1 MVNAS
6 GSSHLISIN
15 NDLASIVWKGGWNMS
30 SKQIKL
36 SAKQK
41 EKLLRNIWLLHDG
54 RWFLKSV
61 EQFGFDTATKL
72 NLAVVKS
79 IARTEMKQLLTETD
93 FGNIRN
99 IKDLQALME
108 IAALIYFPE
117 EHKYE
122 FKVVDNNT
130 FVGHVLECY
139 VHKMVSKAGTTAI
152 HQCAAKLRFDSWCQA
167 MELDGVIMNERETSN
182 CNGTCEIIFK
192 IKW

>member
-1 MVNAS
+1 
-6 GSSHLISIN
+6 
-15 NDLASIVWKGGWNMS
+15 MS
-30 SKQIKL
+30 SKEVKL
-36 SAKQK
+36 TVEQK

-72 NLAVVKS
+72 NLAVAKS
-79 IARTEMKQLLTETD
+79 IARTEIKQLLDETD
-93 FGNIRN
+93 FGEVRN
-99 IKDLQALME
+99 MKELQAVME
-108 IAALIYFPE
+108 IASLLYFPE

-130 FVGHVLECY
+130 FVGHVLECN

-167 MELDGVIMNERETSN
+167 MRLDGEVINEKDTSN
-182 CNGTCEIIFK
+182 CSGTCEIIFK

>member
-1 MVNAS
+1 
-6 GSSHLISIN
+6 
-15 NDLASIVWKGGWNMS
+15 MS
-30 SKQIKL
+30 PKEVKL
-36 SAKQK
+36 TAGQK

-61 EQFGFDTATKL
+61 EQFGFDVATKL

-79 IARTEMKQLLTETD
+79 IAITEMKQLLAETD
-93 FGNIRN
+93 FGEVRD

-108 IAALIYFPE
+108 IAALLYFPE

-122 FKVVDNNT
+122 FRIVDDNT

-139 VHKMVSKAGTTAI
+139 VHKMVSKAGTRAI

-167 MELDGVIMNERETSN
+167 MGLNGEVINEKDTSN
-182 CNGTCEIIFK
+182 CNGTCEITFR

>member
-1 MVNAS
+1 
-6 GSSHLISIN
+6 
-15 NDLASIVWKGGWNMS
+15 MS
-30 SKQIKL
+30 SKKVKL
-36 SAKQK
+36 TPEQK

-61 EQFGFDTATKL
+61 EQFGFDTATEL

-79 IARTEMKQLLTETD
+79 IAKTEIKQLLAEAG
-93 FGNIRN
+93 FGEVRSIE
-99 IKDLQALME
+99 DLKALME
-108 IAALIYFPE
+108 IASPLYFPE

-122 FKVVDNNT
+122 FKVVDDNT

-139 VHKMVSKAGTTAI
+139 VHKMVSKAGTTGI
-152 HQCAAKLRFDSWCQA
+152 HQCAAKLRFESWCQA
-167 MELDGVIMNERETSN
+167 MGLDGEVVNEKNTNN

>member
-1 MVNAS
+1 
-6 GSSHLISIN
+6 
-15 NDLASIVWKGGWNMS
+15 MS
-30 SKQIKL
+30 PKEVKL
-36 SAKQK
+36 TAEQK

-72 NLAVVKS
+72 NLTVVKS
-79 IARTEMKQLLTETD
+79 IARTEMKQLLAETS
-93 FGNIRN
+93 FGEVRN
-99 IKDLQALME
+99 VEDLQALME
-108 IAALIYFPE
+108 TAALLYFPK

-122 FKVVDNNT
+122 FRVVDSNT

-152 HQCAAKLRFDSWCQA
+152 HHCAAKLRFDSWCQA
-167 MELDGVIMNERETSN
+167 MGLNGEVINEKNTIN

>member
-1 MVNAS
+1 MWLLDMS
-6 GSSHLISIN
+6 P
-15 NDLASIVWKGGWNMS
+15 KGV
-30 SKQIKL
+30 KL
-36 SAKQK
+36 TAEQR

-79 IARTEMKQLLTETD
+79 IAKTEMKQLLAETG
-93 FGNIRN
+93 FGEVRN
-99 IKDLQALME
+99 IEDLKALME
-108 IAALIYFPE
+108 LASPLYFPE

-139 VHKMVSKAGTTAI
+139 VHKMVSKAGTADI
-152 HQCAAKLRFDSWCQA
+152 HQCAAKLRFDSWCEA
-167 MELDGVIMNERETSN
+167 MGLEGEVINEKNTSN

>member
-1 MVNAS
+1 
-6 GSSHLISIN
+6 
-15 NDLASIVWKGGWNMS
+15 MS
-30 SKQIKL
+30 PKEVKL
-36 SAKQK
+36 TSEQR

-79 IARTEMKQLLTETD
+79 IAKTEMKQLLAEAG
-93 FGNIRN
+93 FGEVRN
-99 IKDLQALME
+99 IEELKALME
-108 IAALIYFPE
+108 VASPLYFPE

-139 VHKMVSKAGTTAI
+139 VHKMVSKAETTDI

-167 MELDGVIMNERETSN
+167 MGLDGEVINEKNTNN

>member
-1 MVNAS
+1 
-6 GSSHLISIN
+6 
-15 NDLASIVWKGGWNMS
+15 MS
-30 SKQIKL
+30 PKEVRL
-36 SAKQK
+36 TAEQK

-79 IARTEMKQLLTETD
+79 IARTEIKQILAETD
-93 FGNIRN
+93 FGEVKNMR
-99 IKDLQALME
+99 DLQTLME
-108 IAALIYFPE
+108 IAALLYFPE

-122 FKVVDNNT
+122 FKIVDNNT

-152 HQCAAKLRFDSWCQA
+152 HQCAAKLRFDSWWQA
-167 MELDGVIMNERETSN
+167 MGLNGEVTNEKDTSN
-182 CNGTCEIIFK
+182 CNGTCEIIFR

>member
-1 MVNAS
+1 MSVK
-6 GSSHLISIN
+6 
-15 NDLASIVWKGGWNMS
+15 KG
-30 SKQIKL
+30 KL
-36 SAKQK
+36 TAQQK

-79 IARTEMKQLLTETD
+79 IAGTEIKQLLAEAD
-93 FGNIRN
+93 FGEVRN
-99 IKDLQALME
+99 MKDLQALME
-108 IAALIYFPE
+108 TAALLYFPE

-122 FKVVDNNT
+122 FKVVDDNT

-139 VHKMVSKAGTTAI
+139 VHKMVSKAGTTGI

-167 MELDGVIMNERETSN
+167 MGLDGEVINEKDTGS
-182 CNGTCEIIFK
+182 CNGTCDIIFK

>member
-1 MVNAS
+1 
-6 GSSHLISIN
+6 
-15 NDLASIVWKGGWNMS
+15 MS
-30 SKQIKL
+30 PKKVKL
-36 SAKQK
+36 TAGQR

-79 IARTEMKQLLTETD
+79 IARTEIRQLLAETD
-93 FGNIRN
+93 LGEVRN
-99 IKDLQALME
+99 MTDLQTLME
-108 IAALIYFPE
+108 IAALLYFPE

-122 FKVVDNNT
+122 FKVVNNNT

-139 VHKMVSKAGTTAI
+139 VHKMVSEAGTTAI
-152 HQCAAKLRFDSWCQA
+152 HQCAAKLRFDSWCLA
-167 MELDGVIMNERETSN
+167 MGLDGEVINEKNTSN

>member
-1 MVNAS
+1 
-6 GSSHLISIN
+6 
-15 NDLASIVWKGGWNMS
+15 MS
-30 SKQIKL
+30 PKEVKL
-36 SAKQK
+36 TAEQK
-41 EKLLRNIWLLHDG
+41 EKLLRNIWLLHDA

-79 IARTEMKQLLTETD
+79 IARTEIKQLLAETD
-93 FGNIRN
+93 FGEVRN

-108 IAALIYFPE
+108 IAAILYFPE

-139 VHKMVSKAGTTAI
+139 VYKMVSKAGTTAI

-167 MELDGVIMNERETSN
+167 MGLEGEVINEKDTSD
-182 CNGTCEIIFK
+182 CNGTCKIIFK

>member
-1 MVNAS
+1 
-6 GSSHLISIN
+6 
-15 NDLASIVWKGGWNMS
+15 MS
-30 SKQIKL
+30 SKNIRL
-36 SAKQK
+36 APEQK

-61 EQFGFDTATKL
+61 EQFGFDTATKQ

-79 IARTEMKQLLTETD
+79 IARTEIKQLLTETG
-93 FGNIRN
+93 FGEVRN
-99 IKDLQALME
+99 IKDLKALME
-108 IAALIYFPE
+108 IAALLYFPE

-130 FVGHVLECY
+130 FVGYVLECY
-139 VHKMVSKAGTTAI
+139 VYKMVNKAGTTAI

-167 MELDGVIMNERETSN
+167 MGLNGELINEKDTSN
-182 CNGTCEIIFK
+182 CNGTCEIIFR

>member
-1 MVNAS
+1 M
-6 GSSHLISIN
+6 ITK
-15 NDLASIVWKGGWNMS
+15 KG
-30 SKQIKL
+30 KL
-36 SAKQK
+36 TPKQK

-79 IARTEMKQLLTETD
+79 IAKTEIKQLLAETG
-93 FGNIRN
+93 FGEVESIE
-99 IKDLQALME
+99 DLKALME
-108 IAALIYFPE
+108 VASPLYFPE

-122 FKVVDNNT
+122 FEIVDDNT

-139 VHKMVSKAGTTAI
+139 VHKMVSKAGTTDI
-152 HQCAAKLRFDSWCQA
+152 HQCAAKTRFESWCQA
-167 MELDGVIMNERETSN
+167 MGIAGEVINEKNTDN

>member
-1 MVNAS
+1 MTPKEV
-6 GSSHLISIN
+6 
-15 NDLASIVWKGGWNMS
+15 
-30 SKQIKL
+30 KL
-36 SAKQK
+36 TARQK

-79 IARTEMKQLLTETD
+79 IARTEIKQLLAETE
-93 FGNIRN
+93 FGEVRN
-99 IKDLQALME
+99 MKDLQALME
-108 IAALIYFPE
+108 TAALLYFPE

-139 VHKMVSKAGTTAI
+139 VHKMVSKAGMTAI
-152 HQCAAKLRFDSWCQA
+152 HRCAAKLRFDS
-167 MELDGVIMNERETSN
+167 
-182 CNGTCEIIFK
+182 
-192 IKW
+192 

>member
-1 MVNAS
+1 MSPKEVR
-6 GSSHLISIN
+6 LI
-15 NDLASIVWKGGWNMS
+15 AE
-30 SKQIKL
+30 QR
-36 SAKQK
+36 

-79 IARTEMKQLLTETD
+79 IARTEMKQLLAETD
-93 FGNIRN
+93 FSEVRN

-108 IAALIYFPE
+108 IAALVYFPE

-122 FKVVDNNT
+122 FKVVNNNT

-139 VHKMVSKAGTTAI
+139 VYKMVSKAGTTAI

-167 MELDGVIMNERETSN
+167 MGLDGEVINEKNTNN